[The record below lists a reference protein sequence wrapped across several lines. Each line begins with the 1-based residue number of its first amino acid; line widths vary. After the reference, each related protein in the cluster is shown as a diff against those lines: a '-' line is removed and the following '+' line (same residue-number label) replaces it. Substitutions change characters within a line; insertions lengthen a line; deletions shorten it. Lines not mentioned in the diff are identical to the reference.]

1 MIVGVIYKPY
11 LDQVNASIDFAS
23 LVSGGETL
31 VLVSVTSVNVKTGAD
46 STAALIAT
54 NPAPA
59 LNGTVVSFQLI
70 DGQKGEHHLV
80 TAKITIDGAETNG
93 QLDVFVVPNPIDLTT
108 RAEVKSWLGIA
119 QENTADDDLIS
130 GCITAASAYWLWRT
144 ARGSATDEIPDA
156 SPLVEPVTYDEVYD
170 GSGSARQ
177 FLRNNPIVSVLTL
190 EVNGRL
196 VPASTGFGQGGYTID
211 GNGKSLVLR
220 GEIFKEGIQNVHVV
234 YQAGFRGVPA
244 DIRLAATQMVA
255 VNYKRR
261 QWIDQ
266 KSQAMAAGAGT
277 VTYRDWELPPE
288 VERVI
293 SNYSRTAV
301 V

>member
-1 MIVGVIYKPY
+1 MILGVLYKPY
-11 LDQVNASIDFAS
+11 LDKVNASIDFVS
-23 LVSGGETL
+23 LVTGGETL
-31 VLVSVTSVNVKTGAD
+31 VLISVTSVNVKTGAD

-59 LNGTVVSFQLI
+59 LNGTVVTFQLI
-70 DGQKGEHHLV
+70 DAQKGEHHLV

-93 QLDVFVVPNPIDLTT
+93 QIEVFVVPNPIDLTT
-108 RAEVKSWLGIA
+108 RAEVKSWLEIA
-119 QENTADDDLIS
+119 QEITSDDDLIS
-130 GCITAASAYWLWRT
+130 GCITAASAYWLRRT
-144 ARGSATDEIPDA
+144 GRGPASDEIPDL
-156 SPLVEPVTYDEVYD
+156 SPLVEPVTYDETYD

-177 FLRNNPIVSVLTL
+177 FLRNNPIVSVTTL
-190 EVNGRL
+190 EVNGRTL
-196 VPASTGFGQGGYTID
+196 PASTKFTERGYVID

-220 GEIFKEGIQNVHVV
+220 GELFSEGMQNVHVV
-234 YQAGFRGVPA
+234 YKAGFNGVPA

-293 SNYSRTAV
+293 QNYSRTAV